1 MISYERTI
9 TDAEQAIL
17 EHDLLDITDWI
28 NKAIEGKIH
37 NCKARAAKE
46 YRAKLT
52 AENAESLP
60 TSDDVAVAAYFARED
75 YQNRAEREAANV
87 Q

>member
-1 MISYERTI
+1 MISYTKTI

-17 EHDLLDITDWI
+17 EHDLLDVSDWI
-28 NKAIEGKIH
+28 NKAIEGKIN

-52 AENAESLP
+52 ENGAESLP
-60 TSDDVAVAAYFARED
+60 ASDDAAVEAYFASED
-75 YQNRAEREAANV
+75 YQNRAEREANS
-87 Q
+87 

>member
-28 NKAIEGKIH
+28 NKAIEGKIA
-37 NCKARAAKE
+37 NCKTRAARE
-46 YRAKLT
+46 YRAKLV

-60 TSDDVAVAAYFARED
+60 ASDDAAVTAYFVRED
-75 YQNRAEREAANV
+75 YQNRAERDAAQV
-87 Q
+87 